1 MIYSNFKGKKISS
14 LGFGCMRFPKIEGG
28 EEVDVAKVEQIVDF
42 AIKNGI
48 NYFDTAW
55 VYHGGRSEPI
65 MGEILSKY
73 PRDSF
78 YLASKFPGH
87 DLSNIGKVEEIF
99 EAQLKRCKV
108 DYFDFYLFHSVTEE
122 NIEEYL
128 NPKHNIYNYLV
139 EQKKRGRIKHLGF
152 STHGSLETIKR
163 FLDAYST
170 ELEFCQL
177 QINWLDWKYQS
188 AKEKTELVRSY
199 GLSVFVM
206 EPVRGGRLCK
216 LADSQN
222 ARLKALAPS
231 RTLPEWA
238 FRFIQGIDGVTVT
251 LSGMS
256 NMEQLTENVKTF
268 SEFKP
273 LTDEE
278 SRVLAL
284 IADEIIA
291 SKNLPCTSCR
301 YCTEKCPSGLDIPKL
316 IELFN
321 ETSSTGITVTAEK
334 TINGDPKIG
343 HPESCISCG
352 ACEQVCPQGIKI
364 SDMMQKFAKRLTED

>member
-1 MIYSNFKGKKISS
+1 MIYSNFKGEKISS
-14 LGFGCMRFPKIEGG
+14 LGLGCMRFPKLEGS
-28 EEVDVAKVEQIVDF
+28 EEIDVQKVEELVDF

-55 VYHGGRSEPI
+55 GYHGGRSEPL

-78 YLASKFPGH
+78 YLTSKFPGY
-87 DLSNIGKVEEIF
+87 DLSNMGKVEEIF
-99 EAQLKRCKV
+99 EAQLKRCSV

-128 NPKHNIYNYLV
+128 DPKYNIYNYLV
-139 EQKKRGRIKHLGF
+139 EQKKCGRIKHLGF
-152 STHGSLETIKR
+152 STHGSLGTIKR
-163 FLDAYST
+163 FLDAYGA

-188 AKEKTELVRSY
+188 AKEKTELVKSY

-222 ARLKALAPS
+222 ARLKALAPT

-238 FRFIQGIDGVTVT
+238 FRFIQGLEGITVT

-256 NMEQLTENVKTF
+256 DMAQLTENIKTF
-268 SEFKP
+268 SEFRP
-273 LTDEE
+273 LKAEE
-278 SRVLAL
+278 SKELAL

-316 IELFN
+316 VELFN

-343 HPESCISCG
+343 HPESCIACG

-364 SDMMQKFAKRLTED
+364 SNMMQKFVKRLLED

>member
-222 ARLKALAPS
+222 ARLKALDPT

-238 FRFIQGIDGVTVT
+238 FRFIQGLEGITVT

-256 NMEQLTENVKTF
+256 DMTQLTENMKTF
-268 SEFKP
+268 SEFRP
-273 LTDEE
+273 LKAEE
-278 SRVLAL
+278 SKELAL